1 MGPFAQL
8 LDALAETTHVL
19 TVAVR
24 CGDRTL
30 AERTWRDA
38 RAIHGELFTSGSQ
51 WRRLPEKGL
60 SP

>member
-8 LDALAETTHVL
+8 LDALAEKTHVL
-19 TVAVR
+19 TVASQ

-30 AERTWRDA
+30 AEHTWRDA

-51 WRRLPEKGL
+51 WRRLPEIGL
-60 SP
+60 SS

>member
-8 LDALAETTHVL
+8 LNALAEKMRVL
-19 TVAVR
+19 TLMVR

-30 AERTWRDA
+30 AERAWRDA
-38 RAIHGELFTSGSQ
+38 HAIHGELFTSRSQ

-60 SP
+60 NS